1 MGSDESAGG
10 RRVLGMRIGIR
21 TKLLVLLVAVALLP
35 LIAAL
40 VTISVGSRHLRTEL
54 YGQAISSTASL
65 QAMSLGVSL
74 SKDIEKFYTEIQYEP
89 EIVRV
94 LAARDKPADPR
105 EIEAIEATW
114 GDLPIEPSG
123 VLWKVLNN
131 SISRR
136 LRLIQKE
143 DPLIAEILVTDRAGV
158 LVAATQKTG
167 DYFQADEDWW
177 KGAWCKGEGCV
188 FTPPVNFDRS
198 AGVWSI
204 DVCIPIRDGKKVV
217 GIAKV
222 VLDISAWVQTR
233 RGGETAMI
241 GTPPAAGS
249 IMLVRRTGEIFY
261 NDDRNRGGSSSP
273 APLSTVARQWNGE
286 IAEGLNTGWRFTDN
300 GLLQGFAPIVM
311 PDSIGPNKVT
321 MPSWSLVVYVPAS
334 GVLKPVHDLG
344 FNVLWI
350 GLLIIGAIFLLG
362 IFVTE
367 RGLVMRIRW
376 LGAAAQSVID
386 DDLSHRIRDD
396 SGLWRLPGRDEIDT
410 LTDDFNAMLAR
421 IQKTH
426 RMLREANE
434 LKTNFIRVAGHELRT
449 PVAYIL
455 ALTRMLRDSRDSER
469 LRQAVV
475 TMGDK
480 AHRLAEIIDSIF
492 KLLPGQ
498 GQSSH
503 LRYEDV
509 NFSELLEDVYLDC
522 FPFMEH
528 RGQRF
533 IIDAGDSIPT
543 LRVDRAKLRDV
554 LENLV
559 TNAIKFTP
567 DGGTIRL
574 QSGIQ
579 LGDYVTIAIE
589 DQGPGIAPEDL
600 PHVFDP
606 FYSTRDVMKHSS
618 GDIGGY
624 QKRGMGLGL
633 AIVRHFV
640 EMHGGTVHVTTSAE
654 GSVFTVTIPVEPP
667 PGDERG

>member
-1 MGSDESAGG
+1 
-10 RRVLGMRIGIR
+10 MRIGIR
-21 TKLLVLLVAVALLP
+21 TKLVALLVAVALLP

-40 VTISVGSRHLRTEL
+40 VTITVVSRQRLTEG
-54 YGQAISSTASL
+54 YGQAISSVAAV
-65 QAMSLGVSL
+65 QAKSLGVSL
-74 SKDIEKFYTEIQYEP
+74 GKDIEKFDAEIRHEP
-89 EIVRV
+89 EIVKV
-94 LAARDKPADPR
+94 LTARDKPADPG

-114 GDLPIEPSG
+114 GDSPIKPSG

-131 SISRR
+131 NISRR

-143 DPLIAEILVTDRAGV
+143 DPLIAEILVTDSAGE

-177 KGAWCKGEGCV
+177 QGAWRKGEGCV
-188 FTPPVNFDRS
+188 YTPPVNFDRS

-204 DVCIPIRDGKKVV
+204 DVCIPIRDGKEVV

-222 VLDISAWVQTR
+222 VLDISTWVQRHT
-233 RGGETAMI
+233 GGETAMI
-241 GTPPAAGS
+241 GTPPVAGS
-249 IMLVRRTGEIFY
+249 IMLVRRSGEIFY
-261 NDDRNRGGSSSP
+261 NDDRSRSGGSSP
-273 APLSTVARQWNGE
+273 TPLSTVARQWNGE
-286 IAEGLNTGWRFTDN
+286 IKRGLNPGWRFTDN
-300 GLLQGFAPIVM
+300 GMLQGFTPIVI
-311 PDSIGPNKVT
+311 PDRIGPNKVT

-334 GVLKPVHDLG
+334 EVLKPVHDLG
-344 FNVLWI
+344 FDVLWI
-350 GLLIIGAIFLLG
+350 GLLIIVV
-362 IFVTE
+362 IFVCGLFLAE
-367 RGLVMRIRW
+367 RGLVRRIRW
-376 LGAAAQSVID
+376 LGAAAKSVTED
-386 DDLSHRIRDD
+386 NLSHRIQNGG
-396 SGLWRLPGRDEIDT
+396 GLWRLHTRDEIDE

-421 IQKTH
+421 VEKTH

-455 ALTRMLRDSRDSER
+455 AMTRMLKESKDSER
-469 LRQAVV
+469 LQKAVT
-475 TMGDK
+475 TMGAK

-498 GQSSH
+498 GQRSH

-509 NFSELLEDVYLDC
+509 SFTELLEEVYLDC
-522 FPFMEH
+522 FPFMER
-528 RGQRF
+528 RGQKF
-533 IIDAGDSIPT
+533 IIDAGDNIPR

-559 TNAIKFTP
+559 INSVKFTP

-574 QSGIQ
+574 RAGMQ
-579 LGDYVTIAIE
+579 LGGYISIAIE
-589 DQGPGIAPEDL
+589 DQGPGIAAEDL

-618 GDIGGY
+618 GDTGGY

-640 EMHGGTVHVTTSAE
+640 EMHGGTVHVATSAE
-654 GSVFTVTIPVEPP
+654 GSVFTITIPVEPP
-667 PGDERG
+667 PGDERD

>member
-1 MGSDESAGG
+1 
-10 RRVLGMRIGIR
+10 MRIGIR
-21 TKLLVLLVAVALLP
+21 TKLLVLLVVVALLP

-40 VTISVGSRHLRTEL
+40 VTITVGSRQFLTDQ
-54 YGQAISSTASL
+54 YGQAISSTASV

-74 SKDIEKFYTEIQYEP
+74 SKDIEKFYTAIQYEP

-105 EIEAIEATW
+105 EIEDIETAW
-114 GDLPIEPSG
+114 GDLPIKPSG

-143 DPLIAEILVTDRAGV
+143 DPLIAEILVTDRAGR
-158 LVAATQKTG
+158 LVAATQKTS

-177 KGAWCKGEGCV
+177 KNACKGEGCIY
-188 FTPPVNFDRS
+188 TPPVNFDRS
-198 AGVWSI
+198 AGLWSI
-204 DVCIPIRDGKKVV
+204 DVCIPVRDGNEVV

-222 VLDISAWVQTR
+222 VLDISTWVQRHT
-233 RGGETAMI
+233 GGETAMI
-241 GTPPAAGS
+241 GTPPVAGS
-249 IMLVRRTGEIFY
+249 IMLVRRSSGEIFY
-261 NDDRNRGGSSSP
+261 NDDRSRGGSASTK
-273 APLSTVARQWNGE
+273 PLSTTAGQWYGE
-286 IAEGLNTGWRFTDN
+286 IQRGRNPGWRFTDN
-300 GLLQGFAPIVM
+300 GMLQGFAPIVM
-311 PDSIGPNKVT
+311 PDRIGPNKVT

-344 FNVLWI
+344 FNLLWI

-362 IFVTE
+362 IFVAE
-367 RGLVMRIRW
+367 RGLVRRIRW

-386 DDLSHRIRDD
+386 DDLSHRIRDG

-421 IQKTH
+421 IEKTH

-449 PVAYIL
+449 PVAYIM
-455 ALTRMLRDSRDSER
+455 AMTRMLKDSQDPER
-469 LRQAVV
+469 LQKAVV
-475 TMGDK
+475 TMGAK

-498 GQSSH
+498 GQESH
-503 LRYEDV
+503 LCYDDV
-509 NFSELLEDVYLDC
+509 VFTELLEEVYLDC
-522 FPFMEH
+522 FPFMER
-528 RGQRF
+528 RGQKF
-533 IIDAGDSIPT
+533 IIDAGDNIPR

-559 TNAIKFTP
+559 INSIKFTP

-574 QSGIQ
+574 RAGMQ
-579 LGDYVTIAIE
+579 LGGYVSIAIE
-589 DQGPGIAPEDL
+589 DQGPGIAAEDL

-606 FYSTRDVMKHSS
+606 FYSTKDVMTHSS
-618 GDIGGY
+618 GDTGGY

-640 EMHGGTVHVTTSAE
+640 EMHRGTVHVTTSDE
-654 GSVFTVTIPVEPP
+654 GSVFTVSIPVEPP
-667 PGDERG
+667 PGDEKN

>member
-1 MGSDESAGG
+1 
-10 RRVLGMRIGIR
+10 MRIGIR

-40 VTISVGSRHLRTEL
+40 VTITVGSRQLRTEL
-54 YGQAISSTASL
+54 YGQTISSAASV
-65 QAMSLGVSL
+65 QAMALGVSL
-74 SKDIEKFYTEIQYEP
+74 SKDIEKFYIGIQYEP
-89 EIVRV
+89 EIVKA
-94 LAARDKPADPR
+94 LAARDKPLDPR
-105 EIEAIEATW
+105 DIEAIEATW
-114 GDLPIEPSG
+114 GDLPIQPSG

-131 SISRR
+131 NISRR

-143 DPLIAEILVTDRAGV
+143 DPLIAEVFVTDRAGAV
-158 LVAATQKTG
+158 VAATQKTG

-177 KGAWCKGEGCV
+177 QGAWSGGEGCIY
-188 FTPPVNFDRS
+188 TPPVNFDRS

-217 GIAKV
+217 GIAKA
-222 VLDISAWVQTR
+222 VLDISAWVKMRTS
-233 RGGETAMI
+233 GETAMI
-241 GTPPAAGS
+241 GTPPVAGS
-249 IMLVRRTGEIFY
+249 IMLVRRSGEIFY
-261 NDDRNRGGSSSP
+261 NDNRSRAGGSSP
-273 APLSTVARQWNGE
+273 EPLSTAARQWYGE
-286 IAEGLNTGWRFTDN
+286 IAFGMNPGWRFTDD
-300 GLLQGFAPIVM
+300 GMLQGFAPIVM
-311 PDSIGPNKVT
+311 PDRIGPNKVT

-334 GVLKPVHDLG
+334 EVLKPVHDLG

-350 GLLIIGAIFLLG
+350 GLSIIVV
-362 IFVTE
+362 IFVCGLFLAE
-367 RGLVMRIRW
+367 RGLVRRIRW
-376 LGAAAQSVID
+376 LGAAAKSVTE

-396 SGLWRLPGRDEIDT
+396 SGLWRLPGRDEIDQ

-421 IQKTH
+421 IEKTH

-455 ALTRMLRDSRDSER
+455 AMTRLLKDNKDPDR
-469 LRQAVV
+469 LQKAV
-475 TMGDK
+475 TAMGAK

-498 GQSSH
+498 GNNSS

-509 NFSELLEDVYLDC
+509 DFSELLEEVYLDC
-522 FPFMEH
+522 RPFMES
-528 RGQRF
+528 RGQKF
-533 IIDAGDSIPT
+533 IIDSGDNIPS
-543 LRVDRAKLRDV
+543 LLVDRAKLRDV

-559 TNAIKFTP
+559 INSIKFSP

-574 QSGIQ
+574 RAGMQ
-579 LGDYVTIAIE
+579 LGGHVSIAIE
-589 DQGPGIAPEDL
+589 DQGPGIAAEDL

-618 GDIGGY
+618 GDTGY

-654 GSVFTVTIPVEPP
+654 GSVFTITIPVEPP
-667 PGDERG
+667 PV